1 MYVPLCM
8 TYGRTSATVAGFA
21 PVRNWTLNNF
31 LLAPTVT
38 TDQILLFAILAGVL
52 GFLLWGRWRYDVV
65 AFSALLVAIVT
76 GVLPASDAF
85 AGFGHSATVVVALVL
100 VVGHGLS
107 RSGVVELIASKII
120 RTGATLS
127 SHIGVMSAL
136 AAALSSVM
144 NNVAALAL
152 LMPLDIETAAKEKRS
167 PALTLMPISFAS
179 ILGGLVTLIGTPPNI
194 VIATFREETL
204 GEPFKMFDFA
214 PVGAACAVVGI
225 IFLTLVGWRLIPATR
240 VDKNVPKD
248 LFKLDD
254 YIAELKVA
262 EDNDLVGKRLGE
274 LDEPAESK
282 EVQILGLIRNG
293 HHMGASGYLTI
304 APGDIVV
311 VQAGPKAI
319 EGFAGTL
326 GLKYV
331 DVELGPGHLE
341 GVRLELMEAVVTK
354 DAIVDGRSALSLGL
368 LSRYGVHL
376 LGVSRSGQRF
386 RERVRQLAL
395 RAGDVLL
402 LLGNKD
408 RLTET
413 THRLGCLPLA
423 ERGLHV
429 MQREKASLAVII
441 FIAAITTASFGFL
454 DLTAALAIV
463 ALMYVILEIVPLRE
477 LYEAVEWPVI
487 VLLGSL
493 IPLGGAF
500 ESSGGTA
507 IVASGL
513 LSLSEGYSPVVV
525 LIVLMVI
532 TMTLSDVLN
541 NVATAIIAA
550 PVALEIAAALN
561 VSPDPFLMAVAVS
574 SSCAFLTP
582 IGHKNNTLVMGPGG
596 YSFGDYWRMGLPLEI
611 LILLVGVPMILW
623 VWPL

>member
-1 MYVPLCM
+1 M
-8 TYGRTSATVAGFA
+8 TS
-21 PVRNWTLNNF
+21 
-31 LLAPTVT
+31 
-38 TDQILLFAILAGVL
+38 DQILLFTILAGVL

-65 AFSALLVAIVT
+65 AFSALLIAVAT
-76 GVLPASDAF
+76 GVIPATEAF
-85 AGFGHSATVVVALVL
+85 DGFGHSATVVVALVL
-100 VVGHGLS
+100 VVGRGLS

-120 RTGATLS
+120 RASASLS
-127 SHIGVMSAL
+127 SHIGVMAVL
-136 AAALSSVM
+136 AAALSSLM

-152 LMPLDIETAAKEKRS
+152 LMPLDIETAAKAKRS

-194 VIATFREETL
+194 VIASFRAENL
-204 GEPFKMFDFA
+204 GEPFQMFDFA
-214 PVGAACAVVGI
+214 PVGAACAAVGI
-225 IFLTLVGWRLIPATR
+225 IFVTLVGWRLIPATR
-240 VDKNVPKD
+240 VDKNVPKE
-248 LFKLDD
+248 LFNLDD
-254 YIAELKVA
+254 YVAELKVA
-262 EDNDLVGKRLGE
+262 EDNDLVGKRLGT
-274 LDEPAESK
+274 LDEEAEKK

-293 HHMGASGYLTI
+293 HPMGASGYLNI
-304 APGDIVV
+304 AAGDILV

-319 EGFAGTL
+319 EAFAGTL
-326 GLKYV
+326 SLDYV
-331 DVELGPGHLE
+331 DMELGPGDLE
-341 GVRLELMEAVVTK
+341 GERLELMEAVVTQ
-354 DAIVDGRSALSLGL
+354 DAVFDGRSALSLGL

-386 RERVRQLAL
+386 RERVRQLTL

-402 LLGNKD
+402 LLGSKES
-408 RLTET
+408 LGEA

-423 ERGLHV
+423 ERGLQV
-429 MQREKASLAVII
+429 MQREKASLAILI
-441 FIAAITTASFGFL
+441 FGAAIFTASFGFL

-463 ALMYVILEIVPLRE
+463 ALLYVILEIVPLRQ

-493 IPLGGAF
+493 IPLGVAF

-507 IVASGL
+507 IIASGL
-513 LSLSEGYSPVVV
+513 LSLSEGYSPAVI
-525 LIVLMVI
+525 LTVLMII

-550 PVALEIAAALN
+550 PVALEISTGLGVN
-561 VSPDPFLMAVAVS
+561 PDPFLMAVAVS

-611 LILLVGVPMILW
+611 LIILVAVPMILW

>member
-1 MYVPLCM
+1 MI
-8 TYGRTSATVAGFA
+8 S
-21 PVRNWTLNNF
+21 
-31 LLAPTVT
+31 
-38 TDQILLFAILAGVL
+38 DQILLFIILAGVL

-65 AFSALLVAIVT
+65 AFAALLIAVAT
-76 GVLPASDAF
+76 GVIPAYEAF

-120 RTGATLS
+120 RASASLS
-127 SHIGVMSAL
+127 SHIGVMAVL
-136 AAALSSVM
+136 AAALSSLM

-152 LMPLDIETAAKEKRS
+152 LMPLDIETAAKAKRS

-194 VIATFREETL
+194 VIATFREQNI
-204 GEPFKMFDFA
+204 GEPFQMFDFA
-214 PVGAACAVVGI
+214 PVGAAVAAVGI
-225 IFLTLVGWRLIPATR
+225 IFVTLIGWRLLPATR
-240 VDKNVPKD
+240 MDKNVPKD

-254 YIAELKVA
+254 YVAELKVTD
-262 EDNDLVGKRLGE
+262 ENSIIGKRLGE
-274 LDEPAESK
+274 LDDQAENK
-282 EVQILGLIRNG
+282 EVQILGFIRDG
-293 HHMGASGYLTI
+293 HPMGASGYLVI
-304 APGDIVV
+304 EAGDILV

-319 EGFAGTL
+319 EAFAGTL
-326 GLKYV
+326 GLDYV
-331 DVELGPGHLE
+331 DMELGPGDLE
-341 GVRLELMEAVVTK
+341 GQRLELMEAVITQ
-354 DAIVDGRSALSLGL
+354 DAVVDGRSALSLGL

-386 RERVRQLAL
+386 RERVRQLSL

-402 LLGNKD
+402 LLGN
-408 RLTET
+408 TESLAEA

-423 ERGLHV
+423 ERGLAV
-429 MQREKASLAVII
+429 KQREKASLATLI
-441 FIAAITTASFGFL
+441 FGGAIAIASFGFL

-463 ALMYVILEIVPLRE
+463 ALLYVITEIVPLRD

-493 IPLGGAF
+493 IPIGTAF

-507 IVASGL
+507 VVANGL
-513 LSLSEGYSPVVV
+513 LSLSEGYSPAFI
-525 LIVLMVI
+525 LTILMII

-550 PVALEIAAALN
+550 PVALEIATRLG

-611 LILLVGVPMILW
+611 LIMLVGVPMILL

>member
-1 MYVPLCM
+1 M
-8 TYGRTSATVAGFA
+8 TS
-21 PVRNWTLNNF
+21 
-31 LLAPTVT
+31 
-38 TDQILLFAILAGVL
+38 DQILLFAILAGL
-52 GFLLWGRWRYDVV
+52 LSFLLWGRWRYDVV
-65 AFSALLVAIVT
+65 AFSALLLAVVT
-76 GVLPASDAF
+76 GVVPVAKAF
-85 AGFGHSATVVVALVL
+85 SGFGHSATIVIALVL

-107 RSGVVELIASKII
+107 RSGVVELLASKII
-120 RTGATLS
+120 RAGASLS

-136 AAALSSVM
+136 AATLSSLM

-152 LMPLDIETAAKEKRS
+152 LMPLDIETAAKAKRS

-194 VIATFREETL
+194 VIATFRAENI
-204 GEPFKMFDFA
+204 GEPFRMFDFA

-225 IFLTLVGWRLIPATR
+225 IFVTLVGWRLIPATR
-240 VDKNVPKD
+240 VDKNVPED

-254 YIAELKVA
+254 YVAELKVA
-262 EDNDLVGKRLGE
+262 EDNSLVGKRLGE
-274 LDEPAESK
+274 LDDTAEGK
-282 EVQILGLIRNG
+282 EVQILGLIRSTHN
-293 HHMGASGYLTI
+293 MGSSRFLNI
-304 APGDIVV
+304 APGDILV

-326 GLKYV
+326 GLDYV
-331 DVELGPGHLE
+331 DMELGPGDLK

-354 DAIVDGRSALSLGL
+354 YAVIDGRSALSLGL
-368 LSRYGVHL
+368 LSRYAVHL

-386 RERVRQLAL
+386 RERVRQLVL

-408 RLTET
+408 SLTEA

-429 MQREKASLAVII
+429 MQREKASLAIVV
-441 FIAAITTASFGFL
+441 FVASISLAGFGLL

-463 ALMYVILEIVPLRE
+463 ALLYVILEIVPLRE

-493 IPLGGAF
+493 IPLGVAF

-507 IVASGL
+507 IVANGL
-513 LSLSEGYSPVVV
+513 LSLSEGYPSVVI
-525 LIVLMVI
+525 LTALMVI

-550 PVALEIAAALN
+550 PVALEIATRLGVN
-561 VSPDPFLMAVAVS
+561 PDPFLMAVAVA

-611 LILLVGVPMILW
+611 LILLVGVPMILL